1 MNAILP
7 MIVPSAGEALETLR
21 LAHSLNL
28 SASYHP
34 VGGETLRDYVPVT
47 HTVHVEGDPD
57 SLRKFLKLFE
67 GDRPCHN
74 KATSATSTSPN

>member
-1 MNAILP
+1 MSAILP

-34 VGGETLRDYVPVT
+34 TGGETPRDYIPIT
-47 HTVHVEGDPD
+47 HTVHVQGDSD
-57 SLRKFLKLFE
+57 SLREFLKLFE
-67 GDRPCHN
+67 GDH
-74 KATSATSTSPN
+74 K